1 MDAVETLPMHTNE
14 IEAIVEEHAAITAQ
28 EVALLSEVEPPFLTT
43 PTLLDEEADALEFLE
58 ETGVLEKSHSEVTLR
73 YGELPPTPKKEPEVN
88 GVKDTCEVRAGTE
101 VEGVQPVPQVATS
114 DPSEAV
120 EEPAANGPAVEQVA
134 PSDRSGV
141 APSNSSG
148 DAEEPAANGPAVEQ
162 VAPSDR
168 SGDAEAPAANGPAVE
183 QVAPSDRSGD
193 AEEPAA
199 NGPAVEDE
207 EDAEALPLASIV
219 GAGPDAR
226 PEEELKG
233 LEPIRPAEQRPRK
246 PRGRGK
252 GRGRGR
258 GRGKKAAE
266 EESEEDTGGASAS
279 TGNPK
284 AKLKNH
290 TQKSAK
296 VKSNKAIDT
305 DPSGHEA
312 PGKKNKRA
320 KHASTSEVPAK
331 RSRRKSQASDKKT
344 PEKKAPSET
353 KGPGSRKGRR
363 VSVSETEGSERK
375 RLKASPGDASSSSK
389 PDGGKRTSKR
399 MPAKNAAVPE
409 ATTSEAP
416 ARKEKDASMEA
427 NEGATDENPKE
438 LSEKEIRKKAQ
449 SRKSSA
455 YHAAKKKALKDGR
468 TMEAAIEIAK
478 RAAWFAN
485 KLA

>member
-168 SGDAEAPAANGPAVE
+168 SGDAE
-183 QVAPSDRSGD
+183 
-193 AEEPAA
+193 EPAA
-199 NGPAVEDE
+199 KGPAVEDE

-219 GAGPDAR
+219 GAGADAR
-226 PEEELKG
+226 PEEELKE

-279 TGNPK
+279 TANPK

>member
-58 ETGVLEKSHSEVTLR
+58 ETGVLEKSNSEVTLR

-120 EEPAANGPAVEQVA
+120 EEPAANGPAVE
-134 PSDRSGV
+134 
-141 APSNSSG
+141 
-148 DAEEPAANGPAVEQ
+148 
-162 VAPSDR
+162 
-168 SGDAEAPAANGPAVE
+168 
-183 QVAPSDRSGD
+183 
-193 AEEPAA
+193 
-199 NGPAVEDE
+199 DE

-219 GAGPDAR
+219 GAGADAR
-226 PEEELKG
+226 PEEELKE

-279 TGNPK
+279 TANPK

-427 NEGATDENPKE
+427 NEGATDEYPKE